1 LEELFPLKILIIG
14 SGGREHAIAWRC
26 AQEGHQVFATPGN
39 PGIATFAECIP
50 PGGATAGDYLAVAKR
65 IGADLTI
72 VGPEAPLVAGVVDL
86 FIVNQMKIFG
96 PTQIAAELEGSKAFA
111 KEFFDRHQIPTA
123 RYQVCEDLASAQAAL
138 SRFDYPVVLKADGLA
153 AGKGVVI
160 AKDKAMALATL
171 EDLFSGKLVGAA
183 GARVVI
189 EDFHRGEEVSFIA
202 LCDGLTALPLRPTQ
216 DHKAIFDNDEG
227 PNTGGMGAYCDDRIL
242 SADQTQFVMER
253 VILPT
258 LEGMSAEGR
267 PFRGFLFAGLMMTAE
282 GPLTLEFNVR
292 LGDPETQ
299 ALMYRIES
307 GFAEA
312 CLAATEGRLA
322 GAGLTWLPGAS
333 ACVVMAAHN
342 YPASPRSG
350 DAIQGIHQAHQ
361 AGAMVFHA
369 GTKVE
374 QGQLQTAGGRVLGV
388 TGRGAKLQEALE
400 IAYAGVGQIHFAG
413 QQHRSDIGQKGLRRY
428 TIDNH
433 S

>member
-1 LEELFPLKILIIG
+1 MKILIIG

-26 AQEGHQVFATPGN
+26 SQEGHQVFACPGN

-50 PGGATAGDYLAVAKR
+50 VEEATPGHYLAVAQHV
-65 IGADLTI
+65 AAELTI

-86 FIVNQMKIFG
+86 FIVSQMKIFG
-96 PTQIAAELEGSKAFA
+96 PTQASAELEGSKAFA

-123 RYQVCEDLASAQAAL
+123 RYQVCQDLPAAQAAL

-202 LCDGLTALPLRPTQ
+202 LCDGRTALPLRPTQ

-242 SADQTQFVMER
+242 SAEQTQFVMER

-258 LEGMSAEGR
+258 LAGMEAEGR
-267 PFRGFLFAGLMMTAE
+267 PFRGFLFAGLMMTEA
-282 GPLTLEFNVR
+282 GPLVLEFNVR

-299 ALMYRIES
+299 ALMHRIES
-307 GFAEA
+307 GFVEA
-312 CLAATEGRLA
+312 CLAATEGRLP
-322 GAGLTWLPGAS
+322 GAELTWLPGAS

-342 YPASPRSG
+342 YPGAPRAG
-350 DAIQGIHQAHQ
+350 DLISGIHQAHQ

-374 QGQLQTAGGRVLGV
+374 HGQLQTAGGRVLGV
-388 TGRGAKLQEALE
+388 TARGASLQQALDK
-400 IAYAGVGQIHFAG
+400 AYEGAGKINFAG
-413 QQHRSDIGQKGLRRY
+413 QQYRSDIGQKGLRRY
-428 TIDNH
+428 TGNNH